1 MSSPLPTPRR
11 RAPAA
16 TPRLAVTRGSR
27 GAAPR
32 AAADG
37 APPRILLVD
46 DDPQL
51 RAMFANFLRHA
62 GYAVLEAQNGA
73 DALTVLEHERAPVH
87 LVVTD
92 VVMPHTG
99 GPALVER
106 LGPPARHPVL
116 YLSGYA
122 VDTEVTRRRPTPLTF
137 RSRSPARR
145 APAECSA
152 ARRCPGAPRPDGRFA
167 GVARADS
174 EIGNSGDDVAGH

>member
-73 DALTVLEHERAPVH
+73 DALTVLEHERAPVD

-106 LGPPARHPVL
+106 LRARLPDIPVL

-122 VDTEVTRRRPTPLTF
+122 VDTEVDDEATADTAHLQKPLT
-137 RSRSPARR
+137 RSALLAEVAALLGD
-145 APAECSA
+145 APA
-152 ARRCPGAPRPDGRFA
+152 APRA
-167 GVARADS
+167 
-174 EIGNSGDDVAGH
+174 

>member
-1 MSSPLPTPRR
+1 MSSLLPPLRK

-16 TPRLAVTRGSR
+16 TPRLTVTRGSR
-27 GAAPR
+27 GAVPR
-32 AAADG
+32 AAAG
-37 APPRILLVD
+37 GPPRILLVE

-62 GYAVLEAQNGA
+62 GYAVLKAQNGA
-73 DALTVLEHERAPVH
+73 DALTVLERAPAPAD

-106 LGPPARHPVL
+106 LRARLPGIPVL

-122 VDTEVTRRRPTPLTF
+122 VDTELADEATADTAHLQKPLT
-137 RSRSPARR
+137 RSALLAEVAALLGDARPAVP
-145 APAECSA
+145 PA
-152 ARRCPGAPRPDGRFA
+152 
-167 GVARADS
+167 
-174 EIGNSGDDVAGH
+174 

>member
-1 MSSPLPTPRR
+1 MSSPLPTPRK
-11 RAPAA
+11 RAPAV

-27 GAAPR
+27 GVAPR
-32 AAADG
+32 AAAG
-37 APPRILLVD
+37 GPPRILLVD

-73 DALTVLEHERAPVH
+73 DALTLLEEQPAPVD

-106 LGPPARHPVL
+106 LRARLPDIPVL
-116 YLSGYA
+116 YMSGYA
-122 VDTEVTRRRPTPLTF
+122 VDTEVADEATADTAHLQKPLT
-137 RSRSPARR
+137 RSALLAEVATLLGDAPPA
-145 APAECSA
+145 APPA
-152 ARRCPGAPRPDGRFA
+152 
-167 GVARADS
+167 
-174 EIGNSGDDVAGH
+174 